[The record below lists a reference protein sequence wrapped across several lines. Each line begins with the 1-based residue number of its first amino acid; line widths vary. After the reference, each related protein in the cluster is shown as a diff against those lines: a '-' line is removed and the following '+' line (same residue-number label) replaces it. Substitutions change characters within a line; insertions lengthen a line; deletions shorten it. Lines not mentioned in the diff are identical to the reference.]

1 MHHIQHNSFV
11 MPNFTFNSVS
21 ISFISSSVRLYF
33 CESLLSSVLIYKY
46 VMLFLT
52 CSFIVI
58 IFTSRLKDMDRRR
71 IAPPPCHTICFSIM
85 FFPKLFLSLG
95 YRAKH
100 KLCMVCTSQDFHL
113 PDIRPGNAI
122 VGVSLSVIT
131 VMTCTVY
138 R

>member
-71 IAPPPCHTICFSIM
+71 IAPPPAIRFVFQLCFFRNCSCPSDTGQNTNCAWSAHHRT
-85 FFPKLFLSLG
+85 FTSPTSV
-95 YRAKH
+95 RATPLLEYH
-100 KLCMVCTSQDFHL
+100 YL
-113 PDIRPGNAI
+113 
-122 VGVSLSVIT
+122 
-131 VMTCTVY
+131 
-138 R
+138 

>member
-11 MPNFTFNSVS
+11 MPNFIFNSAS

-33 CESLLSSVLIYKY
+33 CESLLSSILIYKY
-46 VMLFLT
+46 VMFFLT
-52 CSFIVI
+52 CSFII
-58 IFTSRLKDMDRRR
+58 MIFTSRLKDMDRRR
-71 IAPPPCHTICFSIM
+71 IAPPPAIRFVFQLH
-85 FFPKLFLSLG
+85 FPKLFLSLG

-131 VMTCTVY
+131 VMACTVY